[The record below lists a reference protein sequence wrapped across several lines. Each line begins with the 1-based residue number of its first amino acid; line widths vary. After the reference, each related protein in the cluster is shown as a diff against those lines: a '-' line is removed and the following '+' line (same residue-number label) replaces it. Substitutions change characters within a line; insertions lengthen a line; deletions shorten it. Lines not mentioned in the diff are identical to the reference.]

1 MDTKNG
7 EILKE
12 LQEESPISAK
22 RQINFCL
29 KLRKRKYKTKKFSK
43 IVHAEETYLPLNRL
57 NISENTSIY
66 TQILLLN
73 KLYLTVF
80 NKKQTKTIKLL
91 NEEAR
96 MLQKKTLN
104 LS

>member
-1 MDTKNG
+1 MYIKNG

-22 RQINFCL
+22 RQINFCW
-29 KLRKRKYKTKKFSK
+29 KLRKKKYKTKKFSK
-43 IVHAEETYLPLNRL
+43 IIHVEETYLPL

-73 KLYLTVF
+73 KLYLTVV

-91 NEEAR
+91 NEEAS
-96 MLQKKTLN
+96 MLQEKTLN